1 MKMKYIPK
9 RNIES
14 ITIVDPKD
22 KNKTIVIPGSET
34 ISGEHKFKKGGKLLE
49 THSYISRSDVKYIT
63 LKDGTIEKDFLNGV
77 WISNKALDK
86 NNTSGKN
93 PEQKAIEFL
102 KGMLRAYESDKSS
115 ANRRYLKMSMPEEI
129 VMEGLDYASNQSGTS
144 DLLSI
149 MIECYQKLGLKSNGD
164 FERPFHLLYETF
176 GGKDHLI
183 DYNESEKAMKMLEPK
198 YLSSA
203 YKINPVV
210 VSRQK
215 PLEEQSKLLSLINQF
230 TYNVDDYMA
239 DERAVVS
246 IKIEKG
252 NVVATD
258 MNTMINL
265 ILPSEKQTDTFI
277 KHSALAKKS
286 KSKKTYPD
294 YRRIIDTNIDDYGKS
309 FTLSKVDF
317 INLINHLNATIVN
330 GLTSSNYGAVIL
342 KMPNGR
348 FVGFSAS
355 LLLRCLSAMK
365 AIGYD
370 SVDFVYAQY
379 ATVNKALFIIPAK
392 TGKME
397 KFVNMDCTVCMPIF
411 ITDNSFNYFYWDVK
425 EAKVMT
431 TPKNFA
437 EILTDNFAKG
447 GTLFGD
453 DDSDLDMEDV
463 YAKGGDVPVSDPLE
477 HDQLYTIYN
486 VKTGTDK
493 HSAIVAQEVI
503 DIVKTDAG
511 PDADIN
517 TLAEAKVYLEQNGY
531 LLDEIE
537 VEFALGGG
545 LADNMSVDDIA
556 RIHEVS
562 KDVILNQLKKGI
574 QVEMEHTNN
583 KIIAREIAMDHLV
596 ESPVYYTLLEDME
609 QKFAKGGQTKGK
621 RIGFKALAEKVSKAY
636 EGKPVPS
643 RYKSLYGKTY
653 SKKEADLVG
662 QKVAAKVYRNQSK

>member
-1 MKMKYIPK
+1 MKYIPK

-14 ITIVDPKD
+14 ITIVDPRDKD
-22 KNKTIVIPGSET
+22 KTIVIPASET
-34 ISGEHKFKKGGKLLE
+34 VSGEHKFKKGGKLLE
-49 THSYISRSDVKYIT
+49 SHSYISRSDVKYIT

-77 WISNKALDK
+77 WITNKALDK
-86 NNTSGKN
+86 NNTSTKN

-102 KGMLRAYESDKSS
+102 KGMLNAYESNKSS
-115 ANRRYLKMSMPEEI
+115 ANRKHLKMAMPEEI

-144 DLLSI
+144 DLLSL

-164 FERPFHLLYETF
+164 FERPFHLLNETF
-176 GGKDHLI
+176 GGSDHLI
-183 DYNESEKAMKMLEPK
+183 DYNESEKAMNMLEPK

-203 YKINPVV
+203 LKVNPVV
-210 VSRQK
+210 VSRK
-215 PLEEQSKLLSLINQF
+215 ESLEDQPKLLSLINQF

-239 DERAVVS
+239 DERAVVC
-246 IKIEKG
+246 IKIDKG

-265 ILPSEKQTDTFI
+265 LLPSEKQTDKLI

-286 KSKKTYPD
+286 KPKKTYPD
-294 YRRIIDTNIDDYGKS
+294 YRRIIDTNIDDYGNS

-317 INLINHLNATIVN
+317 IKLINHINSTIVN

-342 KMPNGR
+342 KMPNGK
-348 FVGFSAS
+348 FVGFAPS
-355 LLLRCLSAMK
+355 LLLKCLSAMK

-379 ATVNKALFIIPAK
+379 ATVNKALFIIPPK
-392 TGKME
+392 TGKKE

-431 TPKNFA
+431 TPKDFA
-437 EILTDNFAKG
+437 EILTDNFAEG

-463 YAKGGDVPVSDPLE
+463 FAKGGDVPVSDPLE

-503 DIVKTDAG
+503 DIVNVDLGEGAPINNLEDAK
-511 PDADIN
+511 A
-517 TLAEAKVYLEQNGY
+517 YLEQNGY
-531 LLDEIE
+531 ILDELE
-537 VEFALGGG
+537 PEFALGGG

-556 RIHEVS
+556 SLHNVS
-562 KDVILNQLKKGI
+562 RDVILNQLKKGI

-583 KIIAREIAMDHLV
+583 RMTAREIAMDHLV
-596 ESPVYYTLLEDME
+596 ESPDYYSLLDEME

-621 RIGFKALAEKVSKAY
+621 RIGFKALAKKVSDAY
-636 EGKPVPS
+636 VDKPVPAQY
-643 RYKSLYGKTY
+643 RGLYGKTY
-653 SKKEADLVG
+653 SRKEADLVG
-662 QKVAAKVYRNQSK
+662 QKVAAKVYRNQLK